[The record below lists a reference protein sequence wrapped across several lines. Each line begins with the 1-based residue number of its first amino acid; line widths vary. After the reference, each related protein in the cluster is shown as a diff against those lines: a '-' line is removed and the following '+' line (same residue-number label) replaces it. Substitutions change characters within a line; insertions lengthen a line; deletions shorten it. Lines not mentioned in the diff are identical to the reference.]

1 MASSSSSSSWLE
13 NTHEEERAVGI
24 ELYANTAAGFEGVLK
39 ERFSDFV
46 VREIDRTSGKAV
58 VLTDINATVD
68 EAIDARERAKFERA
82 RDAAKER
89 EAERACE
96 TEAAST
102 ATEED
107 VDDGDDG
114 IDEEAMKQFESL
126 CGEEDAKKLREFLET
141 PGVTAKSQKLLGA
154 NAPTPTP
161 LVLTP
166 STDKGKRTAVHQ
178 FFKQHFHLPTDNVV
192 VSQESEK
199 EALKNLQKPPS
210 SVRVHAAEKSSGK
223 KRARGGDIIDH
234 RASGN
239 FWPEGVPE
247 YLKFAFCK
255 ENKESYEM
263 LNVIARSLNIQVKD
277 MGIAGTKDKRGV
289 TTQHVTVHKIR
300 AKRLAKMK
308 FYGAKVGNFEYV
320 DTPLGFGDHAGNSF
334 EVTLRQV
341 EPEQVENVE
350 DAVRSLRNSGTINY
364 FGLQRFGNGG
374 IEHGTH
380 KIGIKLLSGDW
391 QGALDLLLMPRE
403 NERTDVSA
411 ARAKWAE
418 TKDPKAT
425 LKILPRWCTAEKCAL
440 ERMMKVRTTDLVS
453 ALLAVPRQ
461 IRLMYIHAYQ
471 AYIFNRVVSARI
483 RKFGVNTVVEGD
495 LILEEGD
502 LAGDEENQDDTGR
515 VSMPSVRVVTAEEAA
530 AGVIDPALLVLPLP
544 GNSVVYPT
552 NMGDIYR
559 EIAAEDGIDLNTQV
573 HAVREFSMVGF
584 TGDYRRV
591 YLKPTNVAHRVV
603 SYADPK
609 ANLVLTDLDR
619 INGVNKLEYQD
630 GPLRAVT
637 IEFHLPP
644 SSYATMVLRELMK
657 STTATSAHKRKT
669 LDANAATAT

>member
-1 MASSSSSSSWLE
+1 MASAAAAAWLE

-39 ERFSDFV
+39 ERFSDFI
-46 VREIDRTSGKAV
+46 VREIDCTTGKPV
-58 VLTDINATVD
+58 VLTDIKPTVD
-68 EAIDARERAKFERA
+68 QAIDARERAKFERA
-82 RDAAKER
+82 RDAAKAKQADHAR
-89 EAERACE
+89 E

-102 ATEED
+102 ATEEN
-107 VDDGDDG
+107 VDDDVDG
-114 IDEEAMKQFESL
+114 IDEEAMKEFESL

-166 STDKGKRTAVHQ
+166 SSDKGKRTAVHQ
-178 FFKQHFHLPTDNVV
+178 FFKRHFHLPTDNVML
-192 VSQESEK
+192 SQESEK

-210 SVRVHAAEKSSGK
+210 SVRVHAAEKNTGK
-223 KRARGGDIIDH
+223 KRARDGDIIDH
-234 RASGN
+234 RSGN
-239 FWPEGVPE
+239 FWPQDVPQH
-247 YLKFAFCK
+247 LKFAFCK

-263 LNVIARSLNIQVKD
+263 LSVIARSLNIQVKD
-277 MGIAGTKDKRGV
+277 MGVAGTKDKRGV
-289 TTQHVTVHKIR
+289 TTQHVTVHRIR

-320 DTPLGFGDHAGNSF
+320 DNPLGFGDHAGNAF

-341 EPEQVENVE
+341 EPAQVENVE

-364 FGLQRFGNGG
+364 FGLQRFGTGG
-374 IEHGTH
+374 VEHGTH
-380 KIGIKLLSGDW
+380 KMGIKLLLGDW
-391 QGALDLLLMPRE
+391 QGALDILLMPRQS
-403 NERTDVSA
+403 EREDVHA
-411 ARAKWAE
+411 ARVKWAE
-418 TKDPKAT
+418 TKDPKEM
-425 LKILPRWCTAEKCAL
+425 LKILPRWCTAEKHAL
-440 ERMMKVRTTDLVS
+440 ERMMKVRSTDLVS
-453 ALLAVPRQ
+453 ALLAIPRP

-495 LILEEGD
+495 LILEKGE
-502 LAGDEENQDDTGR
+502 LIGDEEDRDDTR
-515 VSMPSVRVVTAEEAA
+515 LVSMPSVRVVTAEEAA
-530 AGVIDPALLVLPLP
+530 AGTIDPALLVLPLP

-559 EIAAEDGIDLNTQV
+559 EIAAEDGIDLNAQA
-573 HAVREFSMVGF
+573 HSVREFSIVGF

-619 INGVNKLEYQD
+619 ISGVDKLDYED

-637 IEFHLPP
+637 IDFHLPP

-657 STTATSAHKRKT
+657 STTSTSAHKRKT
-669 LDANAATAT
+669 LDAQST